1 MRIPAAVSVPGSRRR
16 PRRWLPQTFRVR
28 FTLVFAALFLIVG
41 AALLGITYS
50 LVAGLPVKVPKPT
63 PAQQKLALECKQGG
77 AAAGKVPVAGATPT
91 ATPTPQSTT
100 SPIPIARCGQAFS
113 AVGAEIAAHQQRNQ
127 TLARLLEYSLI
138 ALGAMTVVSG
148 GLGWLMAGRVL
159 RPVSSITAAARRA
172 SDQHLGE
179 RLALTGPK
187 DELKELADTFD
198 EMLERLDAAFA
209 TQRRFVADA
218 SHELRTP
225 LTVMRTAI
233 EVTMAKPAR
242 TPEQL
247 EAMAAKVARSA
258 AQAEAL
264 IEALLTLAA
273 SEQVPASPELVD
285 LATAAEDALDS
296 AAARS
301 GQLGLRI
308 DAGLAAAPACGNRLL
323 LERMIGNLVDNAVR
337 HNIRGGWVSI
347 RTGTGGR
354 QARFEIANS
363 GPVIPEELVPALFEP
378 FRRVEERT
386 SLRDGTGLGLAIVR
400 SIGTAHGARVEAH
413 SLPAGGLGV
422 LVTLPLASGDGCEPA
437 GPAPVPGVPPVA

>member
-1 MRIPAAVSVPGSRRR
+1 MSVPRARGG

-63 PAQQKLALECKQGG
+63 PAQQKLALECKQANTG
-77 AAAGKVPVAGATPT
+77 AGKVPAAGPTPT
-91 ATPTPQSTT
+91 ATPTPLPAAT
-100 SPIPIARCGQAFS
+100 SSPVPIRECGQAFS
-113 AVGAEIAAHQQRNQ
+113 AVGAEIAAHQQRDQ
-127 TLARLLEYSLI
+127 TLAHLLEYSLI

-172 SDQHLGE
+172 SDRHLGE

-209 TQRRFVADA
+209 LQRRFVADA

-273 SEQVPASPELVD
+273 SEQAPASPELVD
-285 LATAAEDALDS
+285 LATAAEDAVDS
-296 AAARS
+296 AAARA

-308 DAGLAAAPACGNRLL
+308 DTDLAAAPACGNRLL
-323 LERMIGNLVDNAVR
+323 VERMVGNLVDNAVR
-337 HNIRGGWVSI
+337 HNIRGGWISI
-347 RTGTGGR
+347 RTGTGDH

-378 FRRVEERT
+378 FRRVETRT
-386 SLRDGTGLGLAIVR
+386 SVQDGTGLGLAIVR
-400 SIGTAHGARVEAH
+400 SIGTAHGATVEAH
-413 SLPAGGLGV
+413 SLPAGGLGI
-422 LVTLPLASGDGCEPA
+422 LVTLPLADGA
-437 GPAPVPGVPPVA
+437 GRPG

>member
-1 MRIPAAVSVPGSRRR
+1 M
-16 PRRWLPQTFRVR
+16 
-28 FTLVFAALFLIVG
+28 FAALFLAAG
-41 AALLGITYS
+41 AALLGITYG
-50 LVAGLPVKVPKPT
+50 LVASLPVKVPKPT
-63 PAQQKLALECKQGG
+63 HAQAKIALVCKLGKAGLGPAQCSQA
-77 AAAGKVPVAGATPT
+77 VA
-91 ATPTPQSTT
+91 
-100 SPIPIARCGQAFS
+100 
-113 AVGAEIAAHQQRNQ
+113 AVGAEEVAYRERDQ
-127 TLARLLEYSLI
+127 TLANLLAYSLA

-148 GLGWLMAGRVL
+148 GLGWVLAGRVV

-172 SDQHLGE
+172 SEQHLGE
-179 RLALTGPK
+179 RLALAGPK
-187 DELKELADTFD
+187 DELRELADTFD
-198 EMLERLDAAFA
+198 QMLERLDAAFA

-247 EAMAAKVARSA
+247 EAMTAKVARSA

-273 SEQVPASPELVD
+273 SEQAPASPELVD
-285 LATAAEDALDS
+285 LATAAEDAVDS
-296 AAARS
+296 AAARA

-308 DAGLAAAPACGNRLL
+308 DTDLAAAPACGNRLL
-323 LERMIGNLVDNAVR
+323 LERMVGNLVDNAVR
-337 HNIRGGWVSI
+337 HNVRGGWISI
-347 RTGTGGR
+347 RTGTGSHE
-354 QARFEIANS
+354 ARFEIANS

-400 SIGTAHGARVEAH
+400 SIGTAHGACVEAH
-413 SLPAGGLGV
+413 SLSAGGLGV
-422 LVTLPLASGDGCEPA
+422 LVTMPLADGA
-437 GPAPVPGVPPVA
+437 GGPGS

>member
-1 MRIPAAVSVPGSRRR
+1 MSVPLVRRG
-16 PRRWLPQTFRVR
+16 PRRWLPQTIRVR
-28 FTLVFAALFLIVG
+28 LTLLFAALFLAAG
-41 AALLGITYS
+41 AALLAVTYA
-50 LVAGLPVKVPKPT
+50 LVAGLPVKAPRPT
-63 PAQQKLALECKQGG
+63 QAQAKLAYACKVGKAGTVPFGEC
-77 AAAGKVPVAGATPT
+77 
-91 ATPTPQSTT
+91 
-100 SPIPIARCGQAFS
+100 RQALT
-113 AVGAEIAAHQQRNQ
+113 AVGAQKAAEELRDQ
-127 TLARLLEYSLI
+127 TLQRLLAYSLV

-148 GLGWLMAGRVL
+148 GLGWVMAGRVL

-172 SDQHLGE
+172 SERHLGE

-198 EMLERLDAAFA
+198 QMLERLDAAFA
-209 TQRRFVADA
+209 IQRRFVADA

-273 SEQVPASPELVD
+273 SEQAPASPELVD
-285 LATAAEDALDS
+285 LATAAEDAVDS
-296 AAARS
+296 AAAWV
-301 GQLGLRI
+301 GQLGLHI
-308 DAGLAAAPACGNRLL
+308 DTDLAAAPACGNRLL
-323 LERMIGNLVDNAVR
+323 LERMVGNLVDNAVR
-337 HNIRGGWVSI
+337 HNIRGGWISI
-347 RTGTGGR
+347 RTGTGG
-354 QARFEIANS
+354 QEARFEIANS
-363 GPVIPEELVPALFEP
+363 GPVIPEELVPSLFEP

-386 SLRDGTGLGLAIVR
+386 SLQDGTGLGLAIVR

-413 SLPAGGLGV
+413 SLPAGGLGI
-422 LVTLPLASGDGCEPA
+422 LVTLPLAA
-437 GPAPVPGVPPVA
+437 GAAGAG

>member
-1 MRIPAAVSVPGSRRR
+1 MSVPRARGG
-16 PRRWLPQTFRVR
+16 PRGWLPQTFRVR

-63 PAQQKLALECKQGG
+63 PAQQKLALECKQANTG
-77 AAAGKVPVAGATPT
+77 AGKVPAAGPTPT
-91 ATPTPQSTT
+91 ATPTPLPAAT
-100 SPIPIARCGQAFS
+100 SSPVPIRECGQAFS
-113 AVGAEIAAHQQRNQ
+113 AVGAEIAAHQQRDQ
-127 TLARLLEYSLI
+127 TLAHLLEYSLI

-148 GLGWLMAGRVL
+148 GLG
-159 RPVSSITAAARRA
+159 RPSASRARRA
-172 SDQHLGE
+172 SDRHLGE

-209 TQRRFVADA
+209 LQRRFVADA

-273 SEQVPASPELVD
+273 SEQAPASPELVD
-285 LATAAEDALDS
+285 LATAAEDAVDS
-296 AAARS
+296 AAARA

-308 DAGLAAAPACGNRLL
+308 DTDLAAAPACGNRLL
-323 LERMIGNLVDNAVR
+323 VERMVGNLVDNAVR
-337 HNIRGGWVSI
+337 HNIRGGWISI
-347 RTGTGGR
+347 RTGTGDH

-378 FRRVEERT
+378 FRRVETRT
-386 SLRDGTGLGLAIVR
+386 SVQDGTGLGLAIVR
-400 SIGTAHGARVEAH
+400 SIGTAHGATVEAH
-413 SLPAGGLGV
+413 SLPAGGLGI
-422 LVTLPLASGDGCEPA
+422 LVTLPLADGA
-437 GPAPVPGVPPVA
+437 GRPG

>member
-1 MRIPAAVSVPGSRRR
+1 VNVSRARRGS
-16 PRRWLPQTFRVR
+16 RRWLPQTFRVR
-28 FTLVFAALFLIVG
+28 LTLVFAALFLVVG

-63 PAQQKLALECKQGG
+63 PAQQKLALECKQGNVG
-77 AAAGKVPVAGATPT
+77 AGKVPVAGPTPT
-91 ATPTPQSTT
+91 ATP
-100 SPIPIARCGQAFS
+100 SPAPNPSPVPFAQCGRAFS
-113 AVGAEIAAHQQRNQ
+113 AVGAEEAAHQQRDQ
-127 TLARLLEYSLI
+127 TLAHLLEYSLI
-138 ALGAMTVVSG
+138 ALGAMTLVSG
-148 GLGWLMAGRVL
+148 GLGWVMAGRVL

-172 SDQHLGE
+172 SEQHLGE

-198 EMLERLDAAFA
+198 EMLERLDAAFG

-247 EAMAAKVARSA
+247 ETMAAKVARSA

-273 SEQVPASPELVD
+273 SEQAPASPELVD
-285 LATAAEDALDS
+285 LATAAEDAVDS
-296 AAARS
+296 AAAWA

-308 DAGLAAAPACGNRLL
+308 DTDLAAAPACGNRLL
-323 LERMIGNLVDNAVR
+323 IERMVGNLVDNAVR

-400 SIGTAHGARVEAH
+400 SISTAHGACVEAH
-413 SLPAGGLGV
+413 SLPAGGLGI
-422 LVTLPLASGDGCEPA
+422 LVTLPLAAEDGCEPA
-437 GPAPVPGVPPVA
+437 GPAPVPGEPPVA

>member
-1 MRIPAAVSVPGSRRR
+1 
-16 PRRWLPQTFRVR
+16 
-28 FTLVFAALFLIVG
+28 VG
-41 AALLGITYS
+41 AEEAAYHQRDQTLANLLTYS
-50 LVAGLPVKVPKPT
+50 LA
-63 PAQQKLALECKQGG
+63 
-77 AAAGKVPVAGATPT
+77 
-91 ATPTPQSTT
+91 
-100 SPIPIARCGQAFS
+100 
-113 AVGAEIAAHQQRNQ
+113 
-127 TLARLLEYSLI
+127 

-148 GLGWLMAGRVL
+148 GLGWVMAGRVL
-159 RPVSSITAAARRA
+159 RPVRSITAAARRA

-209 TQRRFVADA
+209 VQRRFVADA

-247 EAMAAKVARSA
+247 ETMAAKVARSA

-273 SEQVPASPELVD
+273 SEQAPASPELVD
-285 LATAAEDALDS
+285 LATAAEDAVDA
-296 AAARS
+296 AAARA

-308 DAGLAAAPACGNRLL
+308 DTDFAAAPACGNRLL
-323 LERMIGNLVDNAVR
+323 LERMVGNLVDNAVR

-347 RTGTGGR
+347 RTGISGGR
-354 QARFEIANS
+354 SRFEIANS
-363 GPVIPEELVPALFEP
+363 GPVIPAELVPSLFEP

-386 SLRDGTGLGLAIVR
+386 STRDGAGLGLAIVR
-400 SIGTAHGARVEAH
+400 SIGTAHGAAVEAH
-413 SLPAGGLGV
+413 GLPAGGLRV
-422 LVTLPLASGDGCEPA
+422 VVAVPAARDGCEPA
-437 GPAPVPGVPPVA
+437 GPAPVPGAPPVAW